1 MPTFTPRLTKEGMSS
16 PSSPYNDIHYVGGL
30 ITNENSNKYNYN
42 NVNTYQCTYYCLARL
57 GEESGEPVQTFT
69 IAPNPNVKHRLFSR
83 SGFGNGNEWFN
94 DTLWEK
100 SSDKTKP
107 KLGAVVCYAK
117 YPNDGGGGHIQII
130 EKIEGD
136 IIYVSQ
142 NQTAYS
148 DNFLTAI
155 NINDLSS
162 TGSKA
167 FQGYIYNP
175 YLEGGDTPSGID
187 VINFTNNS
195 QYAYIEWD
203 SSRSDSG
210 YDYKLQL
217 VAPQFRK
224 VGVPNTV
231 TDPSMSG
238 WELVARINGGFFF
251 PISGE
256 PTYANGLE
264 KQHYTWNEQY
274 DDTEYDS
281 VLAIGGDGSNNTVL
295 SSGSQGS
302 FRNFGGEWC
311 LTGGI
316 SLQGGAKISDAVDST
331 TGHSFLGYN
340 GRKIIMGCSKSGVSG
355 ATLRSHISS
364 MGYVGVELDGGGSTT
379 FNYLGINYNN
389 TGGSRS
395 VKNVIC
401 LYRKKKETPKVT
413 VTLTVDPSGSGT
425 VTGGGTY
432 DKGNDVL
439 ITAKPNDGFK
449 FVKWSDDNTDSE
461 RVLHKVQTDINLT
474 AIFEKKKGIL
484 ITGSMGI
491 DFQIV
496 R

>member
-1 MPTFTPRLTKEGMSS
+1 MPTFTPRTTKEGMSS

-30 ITNENSNKYNYN
+30 TTNHNSNKYNYN

-57 GEESGEPVQTFT
+57 GEESGEPVQTFS

-83 SGFGNGNEWFN
+83 SGFGDGKEWFN
-94 DTLWEK
+94 DTLWDK

-107 KLGAVVCYAK
+107 KLGAVVCYSK
-117 YPNDGGGGHIQII
+117 YPNDGGGGHVQIV

-136 IIYVSQ
+136 TIYVSQ

-148 DNFLTAI
+148 NNFLTAI
-155 NINDLSS
+155 NVNDLSS
-162 TGSKA
+162 SGTKA

-175 YLEGGDTPSGID
+175 YLDGGDVPSGID

-203 SSRSDSG
+203 SSRGDSG

-217 VAPQFRK
+217 VAPYFALA
-224 VGVPNTV
+224 GNPNNV
-231 TDPSMSG
+231 SDGSMNG

-251 PISGE
+251 KQGGQAF
-256 PTYANGLE
+256 ANGLE
-264 KQHYTWNEQY
+264 KQHWTWNEQY
-274 DDTEYDS
+274 DDTEYDN
-281 VLAIGGDGSNNTVL
+281 VLAIGGDGSNNTRL
-295 SSGSQGS
+295 SSARQGD
-302 FRNFGGEWC
+302 FREYYGEWC
-311 LTGGI
+311 LTGGT
-316 SLQGGAKISDAVDST
+316 SLQGGDRISSAVDSN
-331 TGHSFLGYN
+331 TGHAFLGYN

-355 ATLRSHISS
+355 ASLRSHISS
-364 MGYVGVELDGGGSTT
+364 LGYVGVELDGGGSTV
-379 FNYLGINYNN
+379 FNYLGTNYSN
-389 TGGSRS
+389 TYDGRS

-413 VTLTVDPSGSGT
+413 VTLNIEPSGSGI
-425 VTGGGTY
+425 VTGDGTY
-432 DKGNDVL
+432 DKGVDVL

-449 FVKWSDDNTDSE
+449 FINWSDGNTESE